1 MPSGQP
7 NNYTAGNCTWYV
19 KDQLSW
25 VPNGWGNAAE
35 WWSRASA
42 AGFSTCSGALQGSVA
57 VWGPGIDPPQ
67 GFGHVAVVTSVQPD
81 GSFVVSEMNWQGL
94 GKVDSRTVKDR
105 SNLLGFIYPP
115 GQKCGSG
122 TSSSTTTGGSGGDPF
137 GISTALQGASDQLIS
152 SAQIGGGA
160 LLIAFGLV
168 TAAVLWIGPE
178 KIMSTIKP

>member
-1 MPSGQP
+1 MPSNQP
-7 NNYTAGNCTWYV
+7 NGYTSGNCTWYV

-35 WWSRASA
+35 WWSRSAA
-42 AGFSTCSGALQGSVA
+42 AGFSTCSQAFQGAIA

-94 GKVDSRTVKDR
+94 GKVDTRTVKSR

-115 GQKCGSG
+115 GKKCGDA
-122 TSSSTTTGGSGGDPF
+122 SSSSPGGSGGDPF
-137 GISTALQGASDQLIS
+137 GIGTAIENAGSLVVS
-152 SAQIGGGA
+152 SAQIAGGG
-160 LLIAFGLV
+160 LLIAFGLTV
-168 TAAVLWIGPE
+168 AVLLWIGP
-178 KIMSTIKP
+178 KVSKVLD